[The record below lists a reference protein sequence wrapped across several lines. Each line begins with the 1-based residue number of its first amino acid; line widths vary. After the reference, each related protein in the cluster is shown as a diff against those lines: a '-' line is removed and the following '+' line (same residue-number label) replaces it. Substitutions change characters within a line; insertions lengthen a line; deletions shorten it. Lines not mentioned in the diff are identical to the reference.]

1 MRIIEADLSTLEP
14 EQWSD
19 ALAVPLPKK
28 AVGRRTLALLVAL
41 RIYIFIAVPLVIFA
55 FVRSLHG

>member
-1 MRIIEADLSTLEP
+1 MRIIEADLSTLER

-28 AVGRRTLALLVAL
+28 NVGRGTVVLLVAL
-41 RIYIFIAVPLVIFA
+41 RIYIFIAVPVVIFA
-55 FVRSLHG
+55 FVRSLSG